1 MRSFKA
7 KKNSEESEEVTY
19 ERLLLSL
26 ISIGFSVKDI
36 ELFDIGML
44 IDILTTFNN
53 EYDDTKNNNVKNAT
67 QEDFN
72 NFSRW

>member
-1 MRSFKA
+1 M
-7 KKNSEESEEVTY
+7 
-19 ERLLLSL
+19 LLSL